1 MPNKKRTKRKGLKF
15 LIVDAEGL
23 MSDMARQ
30 LKGEGNE
37 VRMHITQKKWQD
49 IAGGIAEKVDD
60 WKAHKD
66 WADVILF
73 SYCGFGKEQEE
84 LRGKGCKVVGGS
96 SLEVIET
103 DRHEGVR
110 MLERIGIKPIP
121 SAEFES
127 FKKAREFIRQNPAR
141 YVFKPCGVM
150 EDDKE
155 STFVGR
161 ENDGSDVLHALNKF
175 EKIWKGKA
183 CFMLQRFVEGIE
195 VGVACYF
202 NGKNWVKPVHINF
215 EHKKLM
221 PGEIGPNTGE
231 QGTVFYFVDDCP
243 LFDMTLN
250 KMTEILREKNHVGIV
265 DLSMI
270 INEKGIHPLEFCIRN
285 GYPALQIEAAS
296 LDIPWGKFYS
306 GLSDGKD
313 ARFKVRKPFSV
324 GVVVSVPPYPYESRE
339 LFEKISAGQ
348 AILVKEKEKFVR
360 YADVKI
366 KNGSLVPAGDMG
378 YLLVCVGIGNTLEQA
393 INDAY
398 DTVGKV
404 DAKDMMYRNDI
415 GKKVVEGKWIDKLR
429 KWKYL

>member
-1 MPNKKRTKRKGLKF
+1 MSIKKKIKRKGLKF

-30 LKGEGNE
+30 LKEEGNE
-37 VRMHITQKKWQD
+37 VRMHITQKKWRD
-49 IAGGIAEKVDD
+49 IADGIAEKVGD
-60 WKAHKD
+60 WKAHRD

-73 SYCGFGKEQEE
+73 SYSGFGKEQEE
-84 LRGKGCKVVGGS
+84 LRKKGYNVVGGS

-121 SAEFES
+121 SVEFES
-127 FKKAREFIRQNPAR
+127 FKKAGEFIRQNPAR
-141 YVFKPCGVM
+141 YVFKPCGKM

-155 STFVGR
+155 STFVGK
-161 ENDGSDVLHALNKF
+161 EKDGSDVLHALNKF
-175 EKIWKGKA
+175 ENTWKGKV
-183 CFMLQRFVEGIE
+183 CFMLQKFAEGIE

-202 NGKNWVKPVHINF
+202 NGKDWAKPIHINF

-231 QGTVFYFVDDCP
+231 QGTVFYFADGCP

-250 KMTEILREKNHVGIV
+250 KMTNILREKNHVGIV

-270 INEKGIHPLEFCIRN
+270 INEKGIHPLEFCVRN

-296 LDIPWGKFYS
+296 LGIPWGEFYYD
-306 GLSDGKD
+306 LSCGKD
-313 ARFKVRKPFSV
+313 AKFKVKKPYSV

-348 AILVKEKEKFVR
+348 AIFIKGKEKFVR
-360 YADVKI
+360 YADAKI
-366 KNGSLVPAGDMG
+366 KNGNLVPAGDMG
-378 YLLVCVGIGNTLEQA
+378 YLLVCVGTGDTLGQA
-393 INDAY
+393 MEDAY
-398 DTVGKV
+398 DTVRSV

-415 GKKVVEGKWIDKLR
+415 GKKVVEGKWIEKLR